1 MIGNKKFLKSI
12 FFILLGAAC
21 LVSINSIMQ
30 IQKYGQWI
38 NYLGIVRGASQRIFK
53 LESNHKENDELL
65 KYIDDILYDLST
77 GKGKYGLPYVQKD
90 DDYIENL
97 KNLNIKWKLIKNDI
111 YDVRKGK
118 DTSKLLKASEDFFEL
133 ANNTVFS
140 GEKYARKQATYLT
153 LLIILLSVSSL
164 ITWLA
169 IFIMHSKNQVF
180 LEKMNDKLKDIV
192 YKDEL
197 TGEGNSKKFKLDAEI
212 LIKENPE
219 IKFAVFY
226 LDFENFKYCNDVLG
240 YKFGDYILREY
251 SKLLKQDMRKKEI
264 FGRVSADRFV
274 VLRRYKSK
282 SELIERQK
290 YIDEELKKIVEKS
303 NERYNASIY
312 YGICCLE
319 DIIDP
324 KMKIDELIDKANF
337 AQKTV
342 KGQVINY
349 AFYNENIRNKMRQ
362 ENYIRDNVSKAIKNE
377 EFIVYFQPKVGLK
390 ENKVENAEAL
400 VRWKNSFGKLIP
412 PGLFIPILEKDLLI
426 SVLDQYVF
434 EKTCQW
440 LKKQMDENK
449 RLVSVSVNVSK
460 MQFYSLDFITV
471 YSKIKKKY
479 DIPDKIIIIEFTE
492 SAIFN
497 DIERVKEI
505 IKELHLNGFLCAID
519 DFGNGY
525 SSLNALKDMKVDILK
540 MDSVF
545 FNGSE
550 NEERE
555 KIIIRGIIQLAKDLN
570 MKTVAEGIEE
580 QEQVS
585 FLKEAGCDR
594 IQGYVFY
601 KPMPI
606 EDFEKLENIKWIEYN
621 KEND

>member
-1 MIGNKKFLKSI
+1 MIKNKKFLKSI
-12 FFILLGAAC
+12 FFILLGAVC
-21 LVSINSIMQ
+21 LVSINSIIQ
-30 IQKYGQWI
+30 IQKYGHWI

-90 DDYIENL
+90 IAYTENL
-97 KNLNIKWKLIKNDI
+97 KNLNIKWELIKNDI

-118 DTSKLLKASEDFFEL
+118 ENSKLLKASEDFFEL

-153 LLIILLSVSSL
+153 LLIILLSFSSL
-164 ITWLA
+164 ITWLS
-169 IFIMHSKNQVF
+169 IFIMHTKNQIF

-197 TGEGNSKKFKLDAEI
+197 TGDGNLKKFKLDAEK

-240 YKFGDYILREY
+240 YKFGDYILKEY
-251 SKLLKQDMRKKEI
+251 NKLLKEDMEDKET

-274 VLRRYKSK
+274 VLRRYKDK
-282 SELIERQK
+282 YELIERQK
-290 YIDEELKKIVEKS
+290 CIDEKLKKVVEKS
-303 NERYNASIY
+303 NERYNAAIY

-319 DIIDP
+319 DINEE
-324 KMKIDELIDKANF
+324 MKIAELIDKANF
-337 AQKTV
+337 AQKSI

-349 AFYNENIRNKMRQ
+349 AFYNESIRNKMRE
-362 ENYIRDNVSKAIKNE
+362 ENYIRDNILKAIENE
-377 EFIVYFQPKVGLK
+377 EFVVYFQPKVELK
-390 ENKVENAEAL
+390 ENKIRNVEAL
-400 VRWKNSFGKLIP
+400 VRWRNSFGKLIP

-440 LKKQMDENK
+440 LKKQMKECK
-449 RLVSVSVNVSK
+449 RILPVSVNVSK
-460 MQFYSLDFITV
+460 MQFYSLDFIEV

-479 DIPDKIIIIEFTE
+479 DVPDNVVIIEFTE

-497 DIERVKEI
+497 DIKRVKEI
-505 IKELHLNGFLCAID
+505 IDKLHINGFLCSID

-525 SSLNALKDMKVDILK
+525 SSLNALKDMKADSLK
-540 MDSVF
+540 IDSLF
-545 FNGSE
+545 FNESK
-550 NEERE
+550 NKRRE
-555 KIIIRGIIQLAKDLN
+555 KIIIKGIITLAKDLN
-570 MKTVAEGIEE
+570 MKTVAEGIEK
-580 QEQVS
+580 QEQVN
-585 FLKEAGCDR
+585 FLREAGCDM
-594 IQGYVFY
+594 IQGYIFY

-606 EDFEKLENIKWIEYN
+606 EDFEKLENINWISYDE
-621 KEND
+621 

>member
-1 MIGNKKFLKSI
+1 MIRNKKFLRYA
-12 FFILLGAAC
+12 FFILLGVAC
-21 LVSINSIMQ
+21 LVSINSIIQ
-30 IQKYGQWI
+30 IQKYGHWI
-38 NYLGIVRGASQRIFK
+38 NYLGVVRGASQRIFK

-65 KYIDDILYDLST
+65 KYIDDILYELST
-77 GKGKYGLPYVQKD
+77 GKGKYGLPHIEKD
-90 DDYIENL
+90 SVYTENL
-97 KNLNIKWKLIKNDI
+97 KNLNIKWELIKNDI

-118 DTSKLLKASEDFFEL
+118 DTSNLIKASEDFFEL

-153 LLIILLSVSSL
+153 LLIIFLSVSSL
-164 ITWLA
+164 ITWLV
-169 IFIMHSKNQVF
+169 IFIMNTKNQVF
-180 LEKMNDKLKDIV
+180 LEEMNDKLKDIV

-197 TGEGNSKKFKLDAEI
+197 TGDRNLKKFKLDAKI

-251 SKLLKQDMRKKEI
+251 SKLLKEDMRKKEI

-274 VLRRYKSK
+274 VLRRYKDK

-290 YIDEELKKIVEKS
+290 HIDNELKKIVEKS
-303 NERYNASIY
+303 NERYNAAIY

-319 DIIDP
+319 DINEE
-324 KMKIDELIDKANF
+324 MKITELIDKANF
-337 AQKTV
+337 AQKTI

-349 AFYNENIRNKMRQ
+349 AFYNESIRNKMRE
-362 ENYIRDNVSKAIKNE
+362 ENYIRDNILKAIENE
-377 EFIVYFQPKVGLK
+377 EFIVYFQPKVELK
-390 ENKVENAEAL
+390 ENKIKNVEAL

-440 LKKQMDENK
+440 LEKQLNEHK
-449 RLVSVSVNVSK
+449 RVLPVSVNVSK
-460 MQFYSLDFITV
+460 MQFYSLDFIEV

-479 DIPDKIIIIEFTE
+479 AVPENIVIIEFTE

-497 DIERVKEI
+497 DIKRVKEI
-505 IKELHLNGFLCAID
+505 IDELHTNGFLCSID

-525 SSLNALKDMKVDILK
+525 SSLNALKDMKVDSLK
-540 MDSVF
+540 IDSLF
-545 FNGSE
+545 FNESE
-550 NEERE
+550 NNKRE
-555 KIIIRGIIQLAKDLN
+555 KIIIKGIITLAKDLN
-570 MKTVAEGIEE
+570 MKTVAEGIEK
-580 QEQVS
+580 QEQVD
-585 FLKEAGCDR
+585 FLREVGCDL
-594 IQGYVFY
+594 IQGYIFY

-606 EDFEKLENIKWIEYN
+606 EDFEKLENIKWISFD
-621 KEND
+621 K

>member
-1 MIGNKKFLKSI
+1 MIRNKKFQRYL
-12 FFILLGAAC
+12 FFILLGAVS
-21 LVSINSIMQ
+21 LVSINSIIQ
-30 IQKYGQWI
+30 IQKYGHWI

-77 GKGKYGLPYVQKD
+77 GEGKYGLPCVLKD
-90 DDYIENL
+90 TAYTENL
-97 KNLNIKWKLIKNDI
+97 KNLNIKWELIKNDI

-118 DTSKLLKASEDFFEL
+118 DNSKLLKESEDFFEL

-140 GEKYARKQATYLT
+140 GEKYTRKQTTYLT
-153 LLIILLSVSSL
+153 LLIVLLSVSSL
-164 ITWLA
+164 ITWVT
-169 IFIMHSKNQVF
+169 IFIMHTKNQVF

-197 TGEGNSKKFKLDAEI
+197 TGDGNLKKFKLDAEN

-240 YKFGDYILREY
+240 YKFGDYILKEY
-251 SKLLKQDMRKKEI
+251 NKLLKEDVRNKET

-274 VLRRYKSK
+274 VLRRYKDK

-290 YIDEELKKIVEKS
+290 YIDEKLKKIVEKS
-303 NERYNASIY
+303 NERYNAAIY

-319 DIIDP
+319 DV
-324 KMKIDELIDKANF
+324 KEKIKITGLIDRANF
-337 AQKTV
+337 AQKTI

-349 AFYNENIRNKMRQ
+349 AFYNESIRNKMRE
-362 ENYIRDNVSKAIKNE
+362 ENYIRDNILKAIENE
-377 EFIVYFQPKVGLK
+377 EFVVYFQPKVGLK
-390 ENKVENAEAL
+390 ENKIENAEAL
-400 VRWKNSFGKLIP
+400 VRWRDSFGKLIS
-412 PGLFIPILEKDLLI
+412 PGVFIPILEKDLLI

-434 EKTCQW
+434 EKICQW
-440 LKKQMDENK
+440 LRKQIKEHK
-449 RLVSVSVNVSK
+449 RVFPISVNVSK
-460 MQFYSLDFITV
+460 MQFYSLDFIEV

-479 DIPDKIIIIEFTE
+479 DIPDNMLIVEFTE

-497 DIERVKEI
+497 DIKRVKEI

-540 MDSVF
+540 MDAVF

-550 NEERE
+550 DKERE
-555 KIIIRGIIQLAKDLN
+555 KIIIRGIIRLAKDLN
-570 MKTVAEGIEE
+570 IKTVAEGIEE
-580 QEQVS
+580 EGQVS
-585 FLKEAGCDR
+585 FLREAGCDR

-606 EDFEKLENIKWIEYN
+606 EEFEKLENISWIEYS
-621 KEND
+621 KENGY